1 VCSSGMVL
9 LLAVLHS
16 GDSMC
21 WMHLVYYLR
30 YLYAICRSLGA
41 KVPPSCPVRFVVV
54 GGGDRGHVR
63 CVVTHHVLAG
73 GLVFWV
79 VRANTQ
85 WAGVGAVRMQPG
97 SRQLCIIATAMWMV
111 SSCEVTSANA
121 RKLMPQSAFL
131 LSRTPLA
138 QFGQGFPPNF
148 SVLEKLARTGSY
160 CRPYSATP
168 FSRAA
173 CSDDSQL
180 ADMSIHFW

>member
-1 VCSSGMVL
+1 MLYAGHWVPRCRPLAPSASL
-9 LLAVLHS
+9 LL
-16 GDSMC
+16 
-21 WMHLVYYLR
+21 LVV
-30 YLYAICRSLGA
+30 IGA
-41 KVPPSCPVRFVVV
+41 MPA
-54 GGGDRGHVR
+54 G
-63 CVVTHHVLAG
+63 VVTHHVLAG
-73 GLVFWV
+73 GLVFWVLGRV

-160 CRPYSATP
+160 SATP